1 MKCDIRSTADVKSR
15 ASQLLLVIQI
25 VRVGVNMGS
34 ENRRNE
40 VIMKEEEQHLIERS
54 DSNNDYREEE
64 EIDGGWGWLVV
75 CACFCTTF
83 VLDGIGYSFGM
94 FIKPLKHEMR
104 ESNFG
109 VASIGSVQVR
119 FYHSFCVN
127 LTIFSLFSDGS
138 LSFKWSFSS
147 VPCN

>member
-1 MKCDIRSTADVKSR
+1 MR
-15 ASQLLLVIQI
+15 A
-25 VRVGVNMGS
+25 GVNMGS
-34 ENRRNE
+34 EKRRNE
-40 VIMKEEEQHLIERS
+40 GIMEGEGEHLLERS
-54 DSNNDYREEE
+54 DSSRDYREEE

-94 FIKPLKHEMR
+94 FMKPLKHEMR

-119 FYHSFCVN
+119 FYHSFRVN
-127 LTIFSLFSDGS
+127 STIFILFSDS
-138 LSFKWSFSS
+138 CLSFKWSFSS
-147 VPCN
+147 GPC

>member
-1 MKCDIRSTADVKSR
+1 
-15 ASQLLLVIQI
+15 
-25 VRVGVNMGS
+25 MGS
-34 ENRRNE
+34 EKRRNE
-40 VIMKEEEQHLIERS
+40 GIMEGEGEHLLERS
-54 DSNNDYREEE
+54 DSSRDYREEE

-94 FIKPLKHEMR
+94 FMKPLKHEMR

-119 FYHSFCVN
+119 FYHFFGYNSNHFYHFFRQQFTFQVV
-127 LTIFSLFSDGS
+127 L
-138 LSFKWSFSS
+138 
-147 VPCN
+147 

>member
-1 MKCDIRSTADVKSR
+1 
-15 ASQLLLVIQI
+15 
-25 VRVGVNMGS
+25 MGS
-34 ENRRNE
+34 EKRRNE
-40 VIMKEEEQHLIERS
+40 VIMEGEHLLERS
-54 DSNNDYREEE
+54 DSSRDYREEE

-94 FIKPLKHEMR
+94 FMKPLKHEMR

-119 FYHSFCVN
+119 LYYFVLCQFYFCYPFFR
-127 LTIFSLFSDGS
+127 LLFIFQVVL
-138 LSFKWSFSS
+138 
-147 VPCN
+147 

>member
-1 MKCDIRSTADVKSR
+1 
-15 ASQLLLVIQI
+15 
-25 VRVGVNMGS
+25 MGS
-34 ENRRNE
+34 EKRRNE
-40 VIMKEEEQHLIERS
+40 VIMEGEHLLERS
-54 DSNNDYREEE
+54 DSSRDYREEE

-94 FIKPLKHEMR
+94 FMKPLKHEMR

-119 FYHSFCVN
+119 FYHSFRVN
-127 LTIFSLFSDGS
+127 STIFILFSDS
-138 LSFKWSFSS
+138 CLSFKWSFSS
-147 VPCN
+147 GPCYQVWSSTCMHHRLSYCLSWSPWS